1 MEGYDRKDSCAH
13 GLRALTSSDRSG
25 RSYDH
30 RVDPVR
36 SFLPS
41 SIHIRSFSVV
51 TAAWMSE
58 ALLPDETVNIGQF
71 SFKVKNILCP
81 VSMFVKFL
89 LMTLAAWANYIWPK
103 VKQRLWQTF
112 VKVWSGFRVYT
123 DKCLFHACNGTKAL
137 QTMELKRCRI
147 FLVIAYSS
155 SLITSGVSLL
165 IKTILNTD
173 CHVKS
178 KHFNSAQILLQ
189 SCDLKS
195 YLMST
200 SKSCSKSCPL
210 LKTTLY
216 PSFLTQLSYGS
227 SNRTSVR
234 TKQTSKSFWQCVTG
248 NVSIFHL

>member
-30 RVDPVR
+30 KVDPVR

-71 SFKVKNILCP
+71 SFKGKNILCP
-81 VSMFVKFL
+81 VSMFVKFS
-89 LMTLAAWANYIWPK
+89 LMTLAAGQTTFDPK
-103 VKQRLWQTF
+103 LNKDCGKLWSKYGQG
-112 VKVWSGFRVYT
+112 SGFILTNV
-123 DKCLFHACNGTKAL
+123 LFHACNGTKAL
-137 QTMELKRCRI
+137 QTTELKRCRI
-147 FLVIAYSS
+147 FLAIAYSS

-165 IKTILNTD
+165 ITTILNTD

-178 KHFNSAQILLQ
+178 EHFNSAQILLQ

-200 SKSCSKSCPL
+200 SKSCPKSCPL
-210 LKTTLY
+210 LKTHFIH
-216 PSFLTQLSYGS
+216 PF
-227 SNRTSVR
+227 
-234 TKQTSKSFWQCVTG
+234 
-248 NVSIFHL
+248 

>member
-1 MEGYDRKDSCAH
+1 MSSVNVCKVLTYDTGC
-13 GLRALTSSDRSG
+13 G
-25 RSYDH
+25 
-30 RVDPVR
+30 
-36 SFLPS
+36 
-41 SIHIRSFSVV
+41 
-51 TAAWMSE
+51 
-58 ALLPDETVNIGQF
+58 
-71 SFKVKNILCP
+71 
-81 VSMFVKFL
+81 
-89 LMTLAAWANYIWPK
+89 ANYIWPK
-103 VKQRLWQTF
+103 VKQRLWQTL

-123 DKCLFHACNGTKAL
+123 DK
-137 QTMELKRCRI
+137 CRI

-165 IKTILNTD
+165 ITTILNTD

-178 KHFNSAQILLQ
+178 EHFNSAQILLQ

-234 TKQTSKSFWQCVTG
+234 TKQTSKSFWKCVTG
-248 NVSIFHL
+248 NVAIFHL

>member
-30 RVDPVR
+30 KVDPVR

-41 SIHIRSFSVV
+41 TQSVLHFHIRSFSVV

-71 SFKVKNILCP
+71 SFKGKNILCP
-81 VSMFVKFL
+81 VSMFVKFS
-89 LMTLAAWANYIWPK
+89 LMTLAARANCIWPK
-103 VKQRLWQTF
+103 VKQRLWQTL

-137 QTMELKRCRI
+137 QTTELKRCRI

-165 IKTILNTD
+165 ITTILNTD

-178 KHFNSAQILLQ
+178 EHFNSAQILLQ

-200 SKSCSKSCPL
+200 SKSCPKSCPL
-210 LKTTLY
+210 LKTHFIH
-216 PSFLTQLSYGS
+216 PF
-227 SNRTSVR
+227 
-234 TKQTSKSFWQCVTG
+234 
-248 NVSIFHL
+248 

>member
-30 RVDPVR
+30 KVDPVR

-41 SIHIRSFSVV
+41 TQSVLHFHIRSFSVV

-71 SFKVKNILCP
+71 SFKGKNILCP
-81 VSMFVKFL
+81 VSMFVKFS
-89 LMTLAAWANYIWPK
+89 LMTLAARANCIWPK
-103 VKQRLWQTF
+103 VKQRLWQTL

-137 QTMELKRCRI
+137 QTTELKRCRI

-200 SKSCSKSCPL
+200 SKSCPKSCPL
-210 LKTTLY
+210 LKTHFIH
-216 PSFLTQLSYGS
+216 PF
-227 SNRTSVR
+227 
-234 TKQTSKSFWQCVTG
+234 
-248 NVSIFHL
+248 